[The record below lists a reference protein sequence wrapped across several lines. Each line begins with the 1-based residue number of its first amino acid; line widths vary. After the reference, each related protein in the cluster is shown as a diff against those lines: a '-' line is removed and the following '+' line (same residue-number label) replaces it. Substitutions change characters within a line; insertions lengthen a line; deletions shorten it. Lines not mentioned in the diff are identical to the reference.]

1 MNKIIMPAFAA
12 LGAAL
17 VLSGCVNR
25 LLAESYQ
32 QYLDTVGSEYLRYVE
47 NDPALTD
54 DDRTI
59 RRGNHS
65 QAAATAKKFQQTQWS
80 W

>member
-32 QYLDTVGSEYLRYVE
+32 QYLDTAGSEYLRYVE

-54 DDRTI
+54 DDRTV
-59 RRGNHS
+59 RRGNHA